1 MSLLVFYL
9 WMLTRHPQVYM
20 CIGLYLKM
28 TESEEYSEFVLMSM
42 EYCTSLWLL
51 HDQRS
56 MVRSQF
62 LFVEGLNAPS
72 EPCPCGRAALLFHLE
87 GSYGSLTHMCSSCIQ
102 HKRH

>member
-1 MSLLVFYL
+1 MP
-9 WMLTRHPQVYM
+9 TRHPQVYM
-20 CIGLYLKM
+20 WIGLYLKM
-28 TESEEYSEFVLMSM
+28 TESEEYSESVLMSV

-62 LFVEGLNAPS
+62 LFVEDMNTPP

-87 GSYGSLTHMCSSCIQ
+87 GSHGSLSHMHSIMHTAEETLKKS
-102 HKRH
+102 